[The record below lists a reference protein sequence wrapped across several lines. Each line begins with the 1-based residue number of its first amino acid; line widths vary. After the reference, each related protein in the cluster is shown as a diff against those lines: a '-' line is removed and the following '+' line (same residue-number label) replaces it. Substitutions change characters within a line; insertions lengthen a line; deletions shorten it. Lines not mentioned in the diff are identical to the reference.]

1 MGTAAEPLLRR
12 EFDLPEEDEDYLNAR
27 GLPWETA
34 FVVEQGAR
42 GLWLFVHGFP
52 LPPGYT
58 PSNDG
63 NSKPISAA
71 TLGIRLTGY
80 PGGAL
85 DMAYF
90 HPPLKRADG
99 RPIPNL
105 GDLMIDGKSFPQW
118 SRHYPPSNP
127 FRVDVDNVGTHL
139 GLVEEWLKR
148 EFHR

>member
-1 MGTAAEPLLRR
+1 MGTAAKPELRR

-34 FVVEQGAR
+34 VLVEQGAR
-42 GLWLFVHGFP
+42 GLWLFVHAFP
-52 LPPGYT
+52 LRAGYALA
-58 PSNDG
+58 NDPE
-63 NSKPISAA
+63 SKPVATT

-90 HPPLKRADG
+90 HPPLKRVDG

-105 GDLMIDGKSFPQW
+105 GVLMIDEKSFQQW
-118 SRHYPPSNP
+118 SRHYTPSNP
-127 FRVDVDNVGTHL
+127 FRVDVDNIGTHL
-139 GLVEEWLKR
+139 GLVEEWL
-148 EFHR
+148 

>member
-1 MGTAAEPLLRR
+1 MGAAAQPTLRR

-34 FVVEQGAR
+34 AVTEQGAR
-42 GLWLFVHGFP
+42 GLWLFVHEFP
-52 LPPGYT
+52 LPAGYARADD
-58 PSNDG
+58 P
-63 NSKPISAA
+63 NSSPIAIA

-90 HPPLKRADG
+90 QPPLKRVDS

-105 GDLMIDGKSFPQW
+105 GVLLIDEKSFQQW
-118 SRHYPPSNP
+118 SRHYTQSNP
-127 FRVDVDNVGTHL
+127 FRVGVDSISTHIL
-139 GLVEEWLKR
+139 LVEEWLQR
-148 EFHR
+148 EFRR